1 MVYGLVMTV
10 HVVAALFLVGV
21 VLLQGG
27 RGGMGETLGGAGAQS
42 LFGGGANIVMAKI
55 TTVAASL
62 FMVTCLSLAML
73 STARGRSVI
82 DRMPMTPEDL
92 PLALPTIPP
101 ASVPGLPAS
110 SGDGGGPQPDSTH
123 ADSPAP

>member
-1 MVYGLVMTV
+1 MIYGLVMAV
-10 HVVAALFLVGV
+10 HVVVALFLVGV

-73 STARGRSVI
+73 STARGRSLI

-92 PLALPTIPP
+92 PLVLPTI
-101 ASVPGLPAS
+101 
-110 SGDGGGPQPDSTH
+110 PQPDSTH
-123 ADSPAP
+123 ADSPAPQSGEAAPAAAP